1 MRSQKRVRGNQPID
15 SRTRTTTSTRFDLKF
30 FRVLSKIDTLKLFIV
45 LFFTRNVSTVIF
57 FEGGQ
62 DLSRLQNTKTSHILV
77 ITCSRHCDTLTKTRS
92 RMTTAI
98 TFSRQNDAGSRAS
111 TTYYSENLVLVVVL
125 VLEPKALTATAV

>member
-45 LFFTRNVSTVIF
+45 LFFTRNVSSVIF

-62 DLSRLQNTKTSHILV
+62 DLSRLQNTKTSHISV
-77 ITCSRHCDTLTKTRS
+77 ITCSRHYDTLTKTRS

-111 TTYYSENLVLVVVL
+111 TTYYSENLVLFVVF